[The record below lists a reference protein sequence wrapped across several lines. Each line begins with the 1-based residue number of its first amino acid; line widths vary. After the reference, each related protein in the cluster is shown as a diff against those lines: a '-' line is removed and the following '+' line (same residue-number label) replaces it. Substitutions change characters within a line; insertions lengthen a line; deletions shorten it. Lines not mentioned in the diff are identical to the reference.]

1 MSSPTVGSLLAAIAT
16 LVSDGLRIL
25 KFADKR
31 QWGPDE
37 HEQLR
42 LLEDT
47 LDDAK
52 KDFQELSVL
61 VNGQRYYMNDR
72 KPEESS
78 TRPVPPISPTTGMP
92 NWQATGFTADK
103 RREEKTVIFAPL
115 AIANHMAPYQGDW
128 VARLLCPF
136 CDEAPYTEAGG
147 DSDDE
152 MRNTQDES
160 GFEDLQAFQEHLE
173 WQHTAAS
180 IPAVPLPKAAKDCV
194 VM

>member
-72 KPEESS
+72 KRESTS
-78 TRPVPPISPTTGMP
+78 PLTQFLIALCWLGSLVESLRSPALQRGEGGLCDCQPAPRQISLRASSRHAQLAMNEPLLTISPSSSV
-92 NWQATGFTADK
+92 NSRVASFT
-103 RREEKTVIFAPL
+103 V
-115 AIANHMAPYQGDW
+115 
-128 VARLLCPF
+128 
-136 CDEAPYTEAGG
+136 
-147 DSDDE
+147 
-152 MRNTQDES
+152 QD
-160 GFEDLQAFQEHLE
+160 
-173 WQHTAAS
+173 
-180 IPAVPLPKAAKDCV
+180 
-194 VM
+194 

>member
-72 KPEESS
+72 KRES
-78 TRPVPPISPTTGMP
+78 TSPLT
-92 NWQATGFTADK
+92 QF
-103 RREEKTVIFAPL
+103 L
-115 AIANHMAPYQGDW
+115 IA
-128 VARLLCPF
+128 LCWL
-136 CDEAPYTEAGG
+136 G
-147 DSDDE
+147 SLV
-152 MRNTQDES
+152 ES
-160 GFEDLQAFQEHLE
+160 LRSPALQR
-173 WQHTAAS
+173 
-180 IPAVPLPKAAKDCV
+180 
-194 VM
+194 